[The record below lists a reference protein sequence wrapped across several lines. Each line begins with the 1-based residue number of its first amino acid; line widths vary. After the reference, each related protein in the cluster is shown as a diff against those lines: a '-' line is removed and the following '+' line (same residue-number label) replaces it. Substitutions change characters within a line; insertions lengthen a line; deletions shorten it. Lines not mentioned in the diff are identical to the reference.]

1 MLVTQ
6 RSECVII
13 VRGQR
18 INALRNLPT
27 MTRENT
33 SHFICW
39 LMKILSNFPT
49 DPIKRSHPF

>member
-1 MLVTQ
+1 MLVTL
-6 RSECVII
+6 
-13 VRGQR
+13 RGQR
-18 INALRNLPT
+18 INALRSLPT

-49 DPIKRSHPF
+49 DPIKVSPVLGRNEL